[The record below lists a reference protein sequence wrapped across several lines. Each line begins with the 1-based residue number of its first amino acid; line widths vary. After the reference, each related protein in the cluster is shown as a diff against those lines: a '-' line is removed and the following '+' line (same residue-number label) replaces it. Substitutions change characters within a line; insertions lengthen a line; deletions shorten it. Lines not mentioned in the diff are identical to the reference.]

1 MAKKKH
7 GFLIGM
13 LVYALV
19 FLLLVAG
26 GLVYF
31 WNYLAAYE
39 SARPQLAAETYL
51 ENLSPEHICDASA
64 ELIGSI
70 DHSLQS
76 EEACRQAILDA
87 LSEPITC
94 SRLVSECTDER
105 LVFVLRC
112 GPKVIGKVQMVP
124 SGEKKLGFSPW
135 VLEQEEFDLK
145 YLLSEPVE
153 LTVPAEYGV
162 FCGGQAVDASHIV
175 EADIPYKALAAYSGR
190 YELPTMVRYRIGPT
204 LGTLPVEI
212 RNPQGQAVDP
222 SAGEDE
228 FLNNCS
234 PEQAAALEQSLGE
247 FLDYYVRFMSNQGNN
262 AENNYEALR
271 PYLLPDSDLDRRC
284 YNAITGLYW
293 VENRSATVES
303 IDLRR
308 CISLGQGKF
317 LCDLRYVINN
327 FPAGNEP
334 QSTSDVQIVFSDSDG
349 RYLAELLTNA

>member
-7 GFLIGM
+7 GFWIGM
-13 LVYALV
+13 LVYALI

-31 WNYLAAYE
+31 WHYLAAYE
-39 SARPQLAAETYL
+39 SARPQLAAEQYL
-51 ENLSPEHICDASA
+51 EELTPAHICDASA

-70 DHSLQS
+70 DHSLQG
-76 EEACRQAILDA
+76 EDACRQAILDA

-94 SRLVSECTDER
+94 SRLVSECTDDR

-112 GPKVIGKVQMVP
+112 GPQVIGKVQMVP

-162 FCGGQAVDASHIV
+162 FLGGQEVDASHIV
-175 EADIPYKALAAYSGR
+175 EADIPYQALTAYSSR

-204 LGTLPVEI
+204 LGTLPLEI
-212 RNPQGQAVDP
+212 RDPQGQVVDP
-222 SAGEDE
+222 SAGEAE
-228 FLNNCS
+228 FLDNCS
-234 PEQAAALEQSLGE
+234 PEQTTALEQSLAE
-247 FLDYYVRFMSNQGNN
+247 FLDYYVRFMSNQGND
-262 AENNYEALR
+262 AQKNYEELC
-271 PYLLPDSDLDRRC
+271 PYMLPDSDLDQRC
-284 YNAITGLYW
+284 YNAIAGLYW
-293 VENRSATVES
+293 VENRSATVDS

-327 FPAGNEP
+327 YPAGNEP
-334 QSTSDVQIVFSDSDG
+334 QSTSDVQIVFAYSDG